1 MQLLRSPPSPVYC
14 RLRIQLLAGWTESVK
29 KTQKLLLESLNGQV
43 RYLAGEWVSAS
54 AHCCV
59 FSLTCGGGAS
69 YPAPVNNHV
78 TVLSLQKV
86 SFLNGSEASRDRVTR
101 RFKRIIDT
109 VTKQA
114 PAVDMNKLHNTL
126 FSLER
131 ELGTWNVNGT
141 GQKVSNRTE
150 IT

>member
-1 MQLLRSPPSPVYC
+1 M
-14 RLRIQLLAGWTESVK
+14 
-29 KTQKLLLESLNGQV
+29 
-43 RYLAGEWVSAS
+43 
-54 AHCCV
+54 
-59 FSLTCGGGAS
+59 S
-69 YPAPVNNHV
+69 YEAPVNKHAM
-78 TVLSLQKV
+78 VLPLQKV

-131 ELGTWNVNGT
+131 ELGTSNVNGT